1 MIFAPKFRNELV
13 AYGSSFIPK
22 FRNTS
27 LTNLHEI
34 MNYFILR
41 VGKPEDLQSVVETLE
56 KMYNEVVDK
65 YNAVMDS
72 NIRLN
77 LELVKLQDE
86 KAELKHQLDV
96 LIKGR

>member
-1 MIFAPKFRNELV
+1 
-13 AYGSSFIPK
+13 
-22 FRNTS
+22 
-27 LTNLHEI
+27 

>member
-1 MIFAPKFRNELV
+1 MEAIEKSRFPA
-13 AYGSSFIPK
+13 I
-22 FRNTS
+22 
-27 LTNLHEI
+27 NLKSMHVKI
-34 MNYFILR
+34 GK